1 MFDNK
6 LRCFLM
12 YYVIRKFIVNV
23 KKGIGL
29 IFMLDEE
36 DEKEKEEE
44 VEEIK
49 ININIMS
56 MSFSIVIKKFFNKCS

>member
-1 MFDNK
+1 
-6 LRCFLM
+6 M
-12 YYVIRKFIVNV
+12 YHAIRKSIANV

-44 VEEIK
+44 AEETK
-49 ININIMS
+49 INTNTMS
-56 MSFSIVIKKFFNKCS
+56 KITRP